1 MDNAKLFV
9 KAVKQGDAA
18 TVKTLAAAEPGLVH
32 LKDADDGTPLHYA
45 AWKGHAEVARALLEL
60 GAEIDACSRDGHY
73 GGTPLHA
80 AAHANNKEV
89 AALLLERGADKTM
102 VSCNGRTPLQ
112 ETEIH
117 GATAVARMLRDG

>member
-1 MDNAKLFV
+1 MLERLFV
-9 KAVKQGDAA
+9 KAVKHGNVAA
-18 TVKTLAAAEPGLVH
+18 VREFAAADPALIG
-32 LKDADDGTPLHYA
+32 LKDAYGGTPLHYA
-45 AWKGHAEVARALLEL
+45 AWKGHVEVVRELLDL

-80 AAHANNKEV
+80 AAHGNQKEV
-89 AALLLERGADKTM
+89 AALLLERGADKSI

-117 GATAVARMLRDG
+117 NATAVAKLLR